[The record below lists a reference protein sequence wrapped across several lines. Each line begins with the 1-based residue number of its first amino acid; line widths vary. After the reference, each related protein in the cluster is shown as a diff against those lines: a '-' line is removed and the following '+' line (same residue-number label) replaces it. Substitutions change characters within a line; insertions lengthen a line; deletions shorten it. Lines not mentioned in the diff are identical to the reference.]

1 MEKLSGL
8 VLQIIKDACDKD
20 GIHSLV
26 NFHEEF
32 PVSRNTRKE
41 VDLIERV
48 AERNNFKVRHLDE
61 PFKWSEDFGHFT
73 NLSAGAIFGLGSGKD
88 TAALHNPE
96 FDFPDEL
103 IMTGVQMFKG
113 IYEELLSHN

>member
-1 MEKLSGL
+1 MDRLSGL
-8 VLQIIKDACDKD
+8 VLQIIQDACDKE
-20 GIHSLV
+20 GIQSTV

-32 PVSRNTRKE
+32 PVTKNSRDE
-41 VDLIERV
+41 ADLIERV
-48 AERNNFKVRHLDE
+48 ALRNSFKVRHLDE

-73 NLSAGAIFGLGSGKD
+73 NISAGAIFGLGSGEN

-103 IMTGVQMFKG
+103 IMTGVLMFKG
-113 IYEELLSHN
+113 IYEELLNHN